1 MNPPKPRKERLRENV
16 RLVVLDLLEQAA
28 GHDLN
33 AAMLE
38 QSGALQRSLRA
49 EHGRNAAIT
58 GIDLIYAA
66 THQFGAKKGQ
76 FANKKG
82 RPILWGDLPA
92 RPFLGVHNQE
102 RKQIRAALLNHLR
115 ARPKRSPRSPATA
128 STATTSAPKPSPSSD
143 KTTATIGPRQPRPA
157 TGP

>member
-1 MNPPKPRKERLRENV
+1 MNPSKPRKERQREDV
-16 RLVVLDLLEQAA
+16 RRAALDLLEQAA

-33 AAMLE
+33 AVMLE
-38 QSGALQRSLRA
+38 QSGAPQRSLRA
-49 EHGRNAAIT
+49 ERGRNAAIT
-58 GIDLIYAA
+58 GINLIYAA

-102 RKQIRAALLNHLR
+102 RKQIRAAILNHLR
-115 ARPKRSPRSPATA
+115 ARPKRLPPERL
-128 STATTSAPKPSPSSD
+128 ATTSAPRPSPSSG

>member
-1 MNPPKPRKERLRENV
+1 MNPPTPRKERLRKDV
-16 RLVVLDLLEQAA
+16 RRAPLDLLEQAA

-33 AAMLE
+33 AVMLE
-38 QSGALQRSLRA
+38 QSGARQRSLRA

-58 GIDLIYAA
+58 GINLIYAA

-76 FANKKG
+76 FASKKG

-115 ARPKRSPRSPATA
+115 ARPKRLPPERP
-128 STATTSAPKPSPSSD
+128 ATTSAPKPSPSSG